1 MGTISDK
8 LMRIINTKEDIRQAL
23 ISKGYD
29 VPTSIPF
36 KEYAKMILDLPC
48 NADSFPDIEGI
59 VARYSAF
66 GLTNEQMAANPVWVD
81 KTGNGHDIQLKNF
94 AWGGMSGVG
103 GYVDNWNSSA
113 DWDINSYWVN
123 SHTDHKLQF
132 ITASTVV
139 QARSN
144 NIYNAE
150 NVYKNILN
158 VNGLTEAVN
167 KGAVGGLRIS
177 ATDPITSKAIKT
189 FSFDTDGVIQI
200 SFDDVLQ
207 DYYVVYFVYGNN
219 TNDIDIT
226 IEQLPLYP
234 GFILGDGV
242 DDFAVTEKELNFED
256 TYTVYTAFIPFQNN
270 PTRNM
275 ILCGADSKKT
285 FSMQYS
291 SLVYV
296 SFIAGNNYYINADFV
311 NGLNLFACKRNGN
324 NICIKNLLTNK
335 VVTGTCGD
343 WVENAGLYYLW
354 KNATYASFA
363 KAAIAGQTI
372 CNGYFSTDEDDEK
385 VLDWYKKQ
393 YPWLF
398 PDQAWTTVGKTN
410 EDEDRATI
418 ANITGNGNDLVLS
431 NFGFIEGSGYGLYAE
446 NYAGGRW
453 VQSTDRADLTWTSY
467 SVNITSVK
475 VASTQLYYQS
485 YPEQPSFI
493 VPSYKIKVYGLK
505 DGQTLSYRQATSEG
519 QQLYKISEDGTYTL
533 PSFPF
538 KANGDWYGFTLN
550 KVQESCDITIE
561 QIPEY
566 EGYLVTDGVDDKAVS
581 KQFKFGENFTVI
593 LDFKFPVKK
602 ISYCGFDLSSKV
614 RIQNLQ
620 GSGVYVVLKGNK
632 TLIPSNVVRAVTSE
646 GKVYDEN
653 WNEYNIVPG
662 NISSNYT
669 MVNLG
674 FDGSNQF
681 AESATKLAGI
691 YSSALSK
698 DDCIKAYNYL
708 QTLKSK

>member
-59 VARYSAF
+59 VARYSAS

-81 KTGNGHDIQLKNF
+81 KTGNGYDLQLKKF

-113 DWDINSYWVN
+113 DWAINSYWVN

-132 ITASTVV
+132 ITASSVV

-167 KGAVGGLRIS
+167 KGSVKFLRII

-189 FSFDTDGVIQI
+189 FSFETDGVIQI

-207 DYYVVYFVYGNN
+207 DYYVDYFLYGSD
-219 TNDIDIT
+219 TKDIDIT

-270 PTRNM
+270 PARNM

-324 NICIKNLLTNK
+324 NMCIKNLLTNK

-398 PDQAWTTVGKTN
+398 PNQAWIVTGKTN

-418 ANITGNGNDLVLS
+418 ANITGNGNNLVLS
-431 NFGFIEGSGYGLYAE
+431 NFGFSENSGYG
-446 NYAGGRW
+446 
-453 VQSTDRADLTWTSY
+453 
-467 SVNITSVK
+467 
-475 VASTQLYYQS
+475 S
-485 YPEQPSFI
+485 YPFGMNVWNPDYIADQPYGTVHYPNDSKSYATTVKNNATNFRIKFRLRGLPEGGSFLI
-493 VPSYKIKVYGLK
+493 RVFDMNDLNTVLKTYTYTENGIHEFVYNDPNK
-505 DGQTLSYRQATSEG
+505 PARII
-519 QQLYKISEDGTYTL
+519 LYNGNTISNISEFYL
-533 PSFPF
+533 
-538 KANGDWYGFTLN
+538 
-550 KVQESCDITIE
+550 DI
-561 QIPEY
+561 IPEY
-566 EGYLVTDGVDDKAVS
+566 EGYLITDGVDDKVQS
-581 KQFKFGENFTVI
+581 SSFTMNEDWTIVGDWE
-593 LDFKFPVKK
+593 L
-602 ISYCGFDLSSKV
+602 L
-614 RIQNLQ
+614 
-620 GSGVYVVLKGNK
+620 
-632 TLIPSNVVRAVTSE
+632 SNVQINCGIVKAQN
-646 GKVYDEN
+646 VYLYNTANGLLISINNPRSLQSFGTKSLHAICSDGRLYDRN
-653 WNEYNIVPG
+653 WVEYEYTVDQNFEIVKSSLNIG
-662 NISSNYT
+662 FNLNNYT
-669 MVNLG
+669 QIAFKNLG
-674 FDGSNQF
+674 IYNNQ
-681 AESATKLAGI
+681 I
-691 YSSALSK
+691 LSK

>member
-8 LMRIINTKEDIRQAL
+8 LMRIINTKEDIRKAL

-29 VPTSIPF
+29 VPTSVPF

-48 NADSFPDIEGI
+48 KEDSFPDIEGI
-59 VARYSAF
+59 VARYSAS

-81 KTGNGHDIQLKNF
+81 KTGNGYDLQLKNF
-94 AWGGMSGVG
+94 SWKGMSGVG
-103 GYVDNWNSSA
+103 GYGDENYQTFYKFALDDYVFIASPPGVKHMNFTFRVTGLQPRNKLTLA
-113 DWDINSYWVN
+113 FFGTTNTVYGTWDKDGIYTVN
-123 SHTDHKLQF
+123 S
-132 ITASTVV
+132 AVV
-139 QARSN
+139 
-144 NIYNAE
+144 E
-150 NVYKNILN
+150 
-158 VNGLTEAVN
+158 
-167 KGAVGGLRIS
+167 VGK
-177 ATDPITSKAIKT
+177 P
-189 FSFDTDGVIQI
+189 
-200 SFDDVLQ
+200 
-207 DYYVVYFVYGNN
+207 VYFYNGYGA
-219 TNDIDIT
+219 TRGEFT
-226 IEQLPLYP
+226 IEILPLYP

-256 TYTVYTAFIPFQNN
+256 TYTVYTAFILFQNN

-285 FSMQYS
+285 FSLQYS

-363 KAAIAGQTI
+363 RAGIASQI
-372 CNGYFSTDEDDEK
+372 IANGHFTTDEEDENI
-385 VLDWYKKQ
+385 LNWHKKQ

-398 PDQAWTTVGKTN
+398 PDQAWTVVGKTN

-431 NFGFIEGSGYGLYAE
+431 NFGFAEGSGYGLYAE

-566 EGYLVTDGVDDKAVS
+566 EGYLVTDGVDDKIVS
-581 KQFKFGENFTVI
+581 SVFGMGKDFTIVGDWKFIDNKKSGTGLVKGSSFYIYNTMI
-593 LDFKFPVKK
+593 GLDLYINSGSVKNSLDGIK
-602 ISYCGFDLSSKV
+602 SINAACSDG
-614 RIQNLQ
+614 
-620 GSGVYVVLKGNK
+620 
-632 TLIPSNVVRAVTSE
+632 RA
-646 GKVYDEN
+646 YDRN
-653 WNEYNIVPG
+653 WNEILANTG
-662 NISSNYT
+662 NVVGSGGTLEVSSSGGRFDRIAFK
-669 MVNLG
+669 NL
-674 FDGSNQF
+674 
-681 AESATKLAGI
+681 AI
-691 YSSALSK
+691 YPTVLSRE
-698 DDCIKAYNYL
+698 DCIKAYNYL
-708 QTLKSK
+708 QTLKAK

>member
-8 LMRIINTKEDIRQAL
+8 LMRIINTKEDIRRAL

-59 VARYSAF
+59 VARYSAL
-66 GLTNEQMAANPVWVD
+66 GLTNEQMAENPVWKD
-81 KTGNGHDIQLKNF
+81 LTGNGHDLQMKNF
-94 AWGGMSGVG
+94 SWGGMSGVG
-103 GYVDNWNSSA
+103 GYGDENYQTFYKFTLDDYVFIATPPGVKHMNFTFRVTGLQPGNKLTLAFFGTTNTVYGTWNK
-113 DWDINSYWVN
+113 DGIYTVN
-123 SHTDHKLQF
+123 S
-132 ITASTVV
+132 AVV
-139 QARSN
+139 
-144 NIYNAE
+144 E
-150 NVYKNILN
+150 
-158 VNGLTEAVN
+158 
-167 KGAVGGLRIS
+167 VGK
-177 ATDPITSKAIKT
+177 P
-189 FSFDTDGVIQI
+189 
-200 SFDDVLQ
+200 
-207 DYYVVYFVYGNN
+207 VYFYNGYGS
-219 TNDIDIT
+219 TRGEFT
-226 IEQLPLYP
+226 IEILPLYP

-398 PDQAWTTVGKTN
+398 PDQAWTVVGKTN
-410 EDEDRATI
+410 EDADRATI

-431 NFGFIEGSGYGLYAE
+431 NFGFAKGSGYGLYNAAFSSKSNLQYWSKQKIQFSKSQIE
-446 NYAGGRW
+446 TNKVLPYLIMECK
-453 VQSTDRADLTWTSY
+453 DELSY
-467 SVNITSVK
+467 NI
-475 VASTQLYYQS
+475 
-485 YPEQPSFI
+485 
-493 VPSYKIKVYGLK
+493 KIKMTGFDSGVKLK
-505 DGQTLSYRQATSEG
+505 WGFTDGYTYIEG
-519 QQLYKISEDGTYTL
+519 DGIHVLNKKSTTIRHLHIEYSEDFD
-533 PSFPF
+533 P
-538 KANGDWYGFTLN
+538 DH
-550 KVQESCDITIE
+550 VVTIE

-566 EGYLVTDGVDDKAVS
+566 EGYLITDGVDDIASSNTVVYEAD
-581 KQFKFGENFTVI
+581 FTFIGEWKFIQKDDTVAGI
-593 LDFKFPVKK
+593 N
-602 ISYCGFDLSSKV
+602 SSSHLY
-614 RIQNLQ
+614 IQNRYNR
-620 GSGVYVVLKGNK
+620 GATVMINSTFENKKNITDYMTFKAITSKGK
-632 TLIPSNVVRAVTSE
+632 
-646 GKVYDEN
+646 GYDEN
-653 WNEYNIVPG
+653 WNEVDLLYGDGNKGTSGVNIGGQGGTEFCHMIFKNMALYMNKV
-662 NISSNYT
+662 
-669 MVNLG
+669 
-674 FDGSNQF
+674 F
-681 AESATKLAGI
+681 TK
-691 YSSALSK
+691 
-698 DDCIKAYNYL
+698 DECIKAYNYL

>member
-1 MGTISDK
+1 MSVFIGYPSF
-8 LMRIINTKEDIRQAL
+8 MAYQMM
-23 ISKGYD
+23 KGKKGNND
-29 VPTSIPF
+29 DFPSIP
-36 KEYAKMILDLPC
+36 
-48 NADSFPDIEGI
+48 GI
-59 VARYSAF
+59 TARYSAL

-81 KTGNGHDIQLKNF
+81 KTGNGHDLQLKNF
-94 AWGGMSGVG
+94 AWKGMSGVG
-103 GYVDNWNSSA
+103 GYTENYDSDRWYKVVSRIDTTWTYKSFNVKSIKDNKLAQLFYQSLSS
-113 DWDINSYWVN
+113 DTGFRVLSCTIKVSGL
-123 SHTDHKLQF
+123 TDGQGIEYVSNGTRPTVIMRIENDGIYHLPSFDFGAKNAYYGFRFLKLQE
-132 ITASTVV
+132 SC
-139 QARSN
+139 N
-144 NIYNAE
+144 
-150 NVYKNILN
+150 
-158 VNGLTEAVN
+158 
-167 KGAVGGLRIS
+167 
-177 ATDPITSKAIKT
+177 
-189 FSFDTDGVIQI
+189 
-200 SFDDVLQ
+200 
-207 DYYVVYFVYGNN
+207 
-219 TNDIDIT
+219 IT

-256 TYTVYTAFIPFQNN
+256 TYTVYTAFIPFQED
-270 PTRNM
+270 PARNM
-275 ILCGADSKKT
+275 LLCGKAYKKDFYVQYKDLKKLMYYSART
-285 FSMQYS
+285 RAIVEFS
-291 SLVYV
+291 
-296 SFIAGNNYYINADFV
+296 
-311 NGLNLFACKRNGN
+311 NGFNLIACKRTPTQMVA
-324 NICIKNLLTNK
+324 KNLLTGKTIVADANSL
-335 VVTGTCGD
+335 
-343 WVENAGLYYLW
+343 VENPGLYYLW
-354 KNATYASFA
+354 TTSSKMEYA
-363 KAAIAGQTI
+363 KAAIAGQVI
-372 CNGYFSTDEDDEK
+372 CNGHFTTDEEDTK
-385 VLDWYKKQ
+385 VLNWYKKE

-398 PDQAWTTVGKTN
+398 FNQAWTVTGKSN
-410 EDEDRATI
+410 EDTDRATI
-418 ANITGNGNDLVLS
+418 ANITGNGNDLILS
-431 NFGFIEGSGYGLYAE
+431 NLGFAEGSGYGLYAE

-538 KANGDWYGFTLN
+538 KANGDWYGFTLD

-602 ISYCGFDLSSKV
+602 IAYCGFDLSSKI
-614 RIQNLQ
+614 RIQNIQ

-674 FDGSNQF
+674 FDGSKQF

-691 YSSALSK
+691 YSSTLSK

-708 QTLKSK
+708 QTLKAK

>member
-36 KEYAKMILDLPC
+36 KEYAKMISDLPC
-48 NADSFPDIEGI
+48 RVDSFPDIEGI
-59 VARYSAF
+59 VARYSAL

-94 AWGGMSGVG
+94 SWKGMSGVG
-103 GYVDNWNSSA
+103 GYVQDFNDFRNNATVDKIRIDEQGSNSIKVTILTTGIGNA
-113 DWDINSYWVN
+113 IYIP
-123 SHTDHKLQF
+123 K
-132 ITASTVV
+132 
-139 QARSN
+139 
-144 NIYNAE
+144 NIYQFNKSYFIKISSEGYDEGDMALSFYAPSTSTATT
-150 NVYKNILN
+150 VTVSLN
-158 VNGLTEAVN
+158 PNGVTE
-167 KGAVGGLRIS
+167 I
-177 ATDPITSKAIKT
+177 PAIKEDD
-189 FSFDTDGVIQI
+189 FLAVYINVSGKVGSFTV
-200 SFDDVLQ
+200 
-207 DYYVVYFVYGNN
+207 
-219 TNDIDIT
+219 
-226 IEQLPLYP
+226 EQLPLYP
-234 GFILGDGV
+234 GALVFDGV
-242 DDFAVTEKELNFED
+242 DDYGVCENFPILTKEKGYTVVALRQWITRGEIAQGLVSNVKNWLKDGAFLLEYRNIQADRLNKPISFGAIGSEMDLPHILTYQTSKSCNGVSITTGNFEGTD
-256 TYTVYTAFIPFQNN
+256 VLHVGKLA
-270 PTRNM
+270 PTNVGT
-275 ILCGADSKKT
+275 C
-285 FSMQYS
+285 
-291 SLVYV
+291 
-296 SFIAGNNYYINADFV
+296 INAAIWELVFLDHDATEEELTKIKDYFV
-311 NGLNLFACKRNGN
+311 K
-324 NICIKNLLTNK
+324 T
-335 VVTGTCGD
+335 
-343 WVENAGLYYLW
+343 
-354 KNATYASFA
+354 
-363 KAAIAGQTI
+363 
-372 CNGYFSTDEDDEK
+372 
-385 VLDWYKKQ
+385 

-398 PDQAWTTVGKTN
+398 PYQAWTVVGKTN

-418 ANITGNGNDLVLS
+418 ANITGNGNNLVLS
-431 NFGFIEGSGYGLYAE
+431 NFGFSEGSGYGLYKTPFE
-446 NYAGGRW
+446 LYPS
-453 VQSTDRADLTWTSY
+453 VQHSSKYSLSFSKFALGDHNLIIAPKQNDLSY
-467 SVNITSVK
+467 DIKVK
-475 VASTQLYYQS
+475 VT
-485 YPEQPSFI
+485 
-493 VPSYKIKVYGLK
+493 GLK
-505 DGQTLSYRQATSEG
+505 EGVKFKWGWIGTTGYIDITTDG
-519 QQLYKISEDGTYTL
+519 IHM
-533 PSFPF
+533 
-538 KANGDWYGFTLN
+538 LN
-550 KVQESCDITIE
+550 KPASQIRQLIVEFAEDFDPDHVVTIE

-632 TLIPSNVVRAVTSE
+632 TLISSNVVRAVTSE

>member
-1 MGTISDK
+1 MKKHYETHVEDTDK
-8 LMRIINTKEDIRQAL
+8 LISVAGPVLDYKSWYEQYRKLMEEQAQRKYGL
-23 ISKGYD
+23 YT
-29 VPTSIPF
+29 PTSEGDDDDFPSIP
-36 KEYAKMILDLPC
+36 
-48 NADSFPDIEGI
+48 GI
-59 VARYSAF
+59 TARYSAL
-66 GLTNEQMAANPVWVD
+66 GLTNEQMAENPVWKD
-81 KTGNGHDIQLKNF
+81 LTGNGHDLQMKNF

-113 DWDINSYWVN
+113 DWGINNYWVN
-123 SHTDHKLQF
+123 SHTDHKLQL

-139 QARSN
+139 QMKSN

-167 KGAVGGLRIS
+167 KGSVGGLRIS

-219 TNDIDIT
+219 TKDIDIT

-242 DDFAVTEKELNFED
+242 DDLAVTEKELNFED

-398 PDQAWTTVGKTN
+398 PDQAWTVTGKTN
-410 EDEDRATI
+410 EDTDRATI
-418 ANITGNGNDLVLS
+418 ANITGNGNNFVLS
-431 NFGFIEGSGYGLYAE
+431 NFGFIEGSGYNEEGEYA
-446 NYAGGRW
+446 
-453 VQSTDRADLTWTSY
+453 
-467 SVNITSVK
+467 
-475 VASTQLYYQS
+475 
-485 YPEQPSFI
+485 
-493 VPSYKIKVYGLK
+493 
-505 DGQTLSYRQATSEG
+505 
-519 QQLYKISEDGTYTL
+519 
-533 PSFPF
+533 
-538 KANGDWYGFTLN
+538 
-550 KVQESCDITIE
+550 
-561 QIPEY
+561 
-566 EGYLVTDGVDDKAVS
+566 GYLVTDGVDDRVVSSSFTLNKDWTIVGNWKMLQPEADKLSGIVKQNSLFIYNHVDGLNISINDAWNFFKLKDIRSVNAICSDGRIYLNDWTEIIDS
-581 KQFKFGENFTVI
+581 KQQTVNESVGTLVIGILGNVYTSLAFKN
-593 LDFKFPVKK
+593 
-602 ISYCGFDLSSKV
+602 LSFYNN
-614 RIQNLQ
+614 QN
-620 GSGVYVVLKGNK
+620 
-632 TLIPSNVVRAVTSE
+632 
-646 GKVYDEN
+646 
-653 WNEYNIVPG
+653 
-662 NISSNYT
+662 
-669 MVNLG
+669 
-674 FDGSNQF
+674 
-681 AESATKLAGI
+681 
-691 YSSALSK
+691 LSK

-708 QTLKSK
+708 QTLKAK